1 MLQHLYQREEIIL
14 YCNLLEIPRE
24 EKIAVNLFCQNM
36 YENECWDYPHK
47 APAFHAEAA
56 AWAAQ
61 TVYLSAQLMLY
72 RNNKPGDLQALMQP
86 FTGEISASSMLSA
99 DLFLRFLPDVL
110 VHLKMIEFDDALPA
124 ILEGFLKTFHYS
136 GVRHDLNLDEL
147 DFTVVEKDACLRQLY
162 VNRII
167 KEKKTRLA
175 NHPAL
180 AAHVKASLGN
190 YKKELF
196 NELVN

>member
-1 MLQHLYQREEIIL
+1 MLQHLYEREEVIL

-24 EKIAVNLFCQNM
+24 EKIAAQLFLQNM

-47 APAFHAEAA
+47 APAFNAEAA

-61 TVYLSAQLMLY
+61 TVYLAAQLMLY
-72 RNNKPGDLQALMQP
+72 RDNKPGDLQTLMQP
-86 FTGEISASSMLSA
+86 YSGEINAGALLSA
-99 DLFLRFLPDVL
+99 DLFMRFMPDVL
-110 VHLKMIEFDDALPA
+110 VHLKMIEFDDALIG

-136 GVRHDLNLDEL
+136 GVKYNLNLDEL
-147 DFTVVEKDACLRQLY
+147 DFNVVIKNDCLTQLY

-167 KEKKTRLA
+167 KEKKVRLA

-180 AAHVKASLGN
+180 APYVKASIGN
-190 YKKELF
+190 YRKELF
-196 NELVN
+196 NELVE